1 MFEKTGAWTIWSTKE
16 ISLKLSAGENS
27 IRFATVDGNDGPN
40 IDQFDAFLV
49 KKTEVKPEEK
59 PEEKLEE
66 KTEDKSAE
74 KPDAFLP
81 HENQDYVTRNG
92 LCRVTLFNTKGVKMR
107 YLEVENEK
115 IGDAAWITRGL
126 PSGIYM
132 LRIRIADRTLQRFIT
147 VK

>member
-81 HENQDYVTRNG
+81 HENQDYV
-92 LCRVTLFNTKGVKMR
+92 K
-107 YLEVENEK
+107 NEK